1 MVELSKLKHI
11 TRIGLKLLRAKP
23 GIIEGL
29 VYASANR
36 RSVSRLVY
44 TSHIPCNG
52 LEEPKSDEDLGISVE
67 VWINKNG
74 RRLVGIGHE
83 PNDLSLSAVKKALA
97 KAVRDAV
104 ADPDFQ
110 GFYKP
115 TSFAPNKLAKLT
127 NLRVRL
133 LPPEATPSAARG
145 LPGAIAMGDGERANF
160 ANKLMGAKPAVNLTD
175 SQEAKL
181 LSKMGWD
188 TIAGALDGLKPYL
201 ENHKL
206 SPAAAAFIL
215 NGDNFILR
223 ERMALATTNGV
234 ADSDESTVI
243 LSFITAMLET
253 QNAKGSAWGA
263 LGLGGD
269 LSGYDTGRRAALA
282 AINNVGGV
290 RVKTGSYNVVFGPQA
305 VTELFGNLLLPNLN
319 LGLVDFGASIFTGK
333 YGQTVASPLLTLIDD
348 ATIPGGAGSKR
359 VTCEGCP
366 TGKTILIDQG
376 KLVGF
381 LADSRTANKVLAK
394 SQDAAAKIGV
404 DPHEIRHA
412 ISPRNGFRF
421 WEGGG
426 RVAAGPVGIHA
437 TNLII
442 ESPRPKTED
451 ELLSSVKNG
460 LYIGRL
466 WYTYPVGGLSTGII
480 SGTAI
485 ADCYTIKDGKLSQP
499 ILPNTLRLEDNLNQ
513 MIKNIV
519 GIGSNQVPT
528 ILWASDE
535 ITHAPWVAIT
545 NVNFRQINHSP
556 HLKNLPRI

>member
-1 MVELSKLKHI
+1 MVKLSNLQQIVK
-11 TRIGLKLLRAKP
+11 TGLDLVKKETGL
-23 GIIEGL
+23 IEGL

-104 ADPDFQ
+104 PDPDFR

-115 TSFAPNKLAKLT
+115 TSFA
-127 NLRVRL
+127 
-133 LPPEATPSAARG
+133 PEATPSAARG

-160 ANKLMGAKPAVNLTD
+160 ANKLTGAKPAVNLTD
-175 SQEAKL
+175 SQEAKF
-181 LSKMGWD
+181 LSKMGWE
-188 TIAGALDGLKPYL
+188 TIAGAIDGLKPYL
-201 ENHKL
+201 EKHKL
-206 SPAAAAFIL
+206 SPADAAFIL

-234 ADSDESTVI
+234 ADFDESTVI
-243 LSFITAMLET
+243 LSFITAMLEK

-263 LGLGGD
+263 QGVGSD
-269 LSGYDTGRRAALA
+269 LSAYDTGRRAALA
-282 AINNVGGV
+282 AINSIGGV
-290 RVKTGSYNVVFGPQA
+290 RVKTGKYNVIFGPQA

-348 ATIPGGAGSKR
+348 ATIEDGAGSKR

-366 TGKTILIDQG
+366 TGKTLLIDRG
-376 KLVGF
+376 KLVGY
-381 LADSRTANKVLAK
+381 LADSRTANKVLGK
-394 SQDAAAKIGV
+394 SKQAAAKIGI

-421 WEGGG
+421 SEGGG
-426 RVAAGPVGIHA
+426 RVAASTVGIHA
-437 TNLII
+437 TNLVI
-442 ESPRPKTED
+442 ESSHPKTEGQ
-451 ELLSSVKNG
+451 LLNSIKNG

-485 ADCYTIKDGKLSQP
+485 ADCYRIKNGKLAEP
-499 ILPNTLRLEDNLNQ
+499 ILPNTLRIEDNIGE
-513 MIKNIV
+513 MVKRIV
-519 GIGSNQVPT
+519 GIGNNQVPT

-535 ITHAPWVAIT
+535 ITHAPWVAISAVT
-545 NVNFRQINHSP
+545 FRQINHQ
-556 HLKNLPRI
+556 NL

>member
-1 MVELSKLKHI
+1 MVKLSNLQQIVKLCLDLVKKQP
-11 TRIGLKLLRAKP
+11 GL
-23 GIIEGL
+23 IEGL

-36 RSVSRLVY
+36 RSVSRLIY

-52 LEEPKSDEDLGISVE
+52 LEEPKSDEDMGISVE

-110 GFYKP
+110 GFYKK
-115 TSFAPNKLAKLT
+115 TAPAAKSPKSPKSP
-127 NLRVRL
+127 NLSN
-133 LPPEATPSAARG
+133 T
-145 LPGAIAMGDGERANF
+145 
-160 ANKLMGAKPAVNLTD
+160 
-175 SQEAKL
+175 QEAKF
-181 LSKMGWD
+181 LSKMGWE
-188 TIAGALDGLKPYL
+188 TIAGAIDGLKPYL
-201 ENHKL
+201 EKHKL
-206 SPAAAAFIL
+206 SPADAAFIL

-234 ADSDESTVI
+234 ADFDESTVI
-243 LSFITAMLET
+243 LSFITAMLEK

-263 LGLGGD
+263 QGVGSD
-269 LSGYDTGRRAALA
+269 LSAYATGRRAALA
-282 AINNVGGV
+282 AINSVGGT
-290 RVKTGSYNVVFGPQA
+290 RVKTGKYNVVFGPQA

-319 LGLVDFGASIFTGK
+319 LCLVDFGASIFTGK

-348 ATIPGGAGSKR
+348 ATIEDGAGSKR

-366 TGKTILIDQG
+366 TGKTLLIDRG
-376 KLVGF
+376 KLVGY
-381 LADSRTANKVLAK
+381 LADSRTANKVLGK
-394 SQDAAAKIGV
+394 SKQAAAKIGI

-421 WEGGG
+421 SEGGG
-426 RVAAGPVGIHA
+426 RVAASPVGIHA
-437 TNLII
+437 TNLVI
-442 ESPRPKTED
+442 ESSHPKTEGQ
-451 ELLSSVKNG
+451 LLNSIKNG

-485 ADCYTIKDGKLSQP
+485 ADCYRIKNGQLADP
-499 ILPNTLRLEDNLNQ
+499 ILPNTLRIEDNIAE
-513 MIKNIV
+513 MVKRIT
-519 GIGSNQVPT
+519 GIGNNQIPT

-535 ITHAPWVAIT
+535 ITHAPWVAISA
-545 NVNFRQINHSP
+545 VNFREINHQHP
-556 HLKNLPRI
+556 

>member
-1 MVELSKLKHI
+1 MIKLQKLQQTVGKGLELVKRES
-11 TRIGLKLLRAKP
+11 GL
-23 GIIEGL
+23 IEGL

-36 RSVSRLVY
+36 RSVSRLIY

-52 LEEPKSDEDLGISVE
+52 LEEPKSDEDMGISVE

-115 TSFAPNKLAKLT
+115 QGTKGLT
-127 NLRVRL
+127 FTKQRL
-133 LPPEATPSAARG
+133 DLKDT
-145 LPGAIAMGDGERANF
+145 D
-160 ANKLMGAKPAVNLTD
+160 LTD
-175 SQEAKL
+175 AQEAEL
-181 LSKMGWD
+181 LSKLGWD
-188 TIAGALDGLKPYL
+188 AIAGAISGLQPYL
-201 ENHKL
+201 QKHHL
-206 SPAAAAFIL
+206 SPADASFIL

-223 ERMALATTNGV
+223 ERMALATTNDIT
-234 ADSDESTVI
+234 DSDESIVI
-243 LSFITAMLET
+243 LSFITAMLEK

-263 LGLGGD
+263 QGVGSD
-269 LSGYDTGRRAALA
+269 LSAYDTGRRAALA
-282 AINNVGGV
+282 AINSIGGV
-290 RVKTGSYNVVFGPQA
+290 RVKTGKYNVIFGPQA

-333 YGQTVASPLLTLIDD
+333 YGQTVASPLLTLVDD

-366 TGKTILIDQG
+366 TGKTLLIDRG
-376 KLVGF
+376 KLVGY

-394 SQDAAAKIGV
+394 SKDAAAKIGV

-412 ISPRNGFRF
+412 INPRNGFRF

-426 RVAAGPVGIHA
+426 RVAAGSVGIHA
-437 TNLII
+437 TNLVI
-442 ESPRPKTED
+442 ESSSPKTEG
-451 ELLSSVKNG
+451 ELLNSIKNG

-480 SGTAI
+480 SGTAV
-485 ADCYTIKDGKLSQP
+485 ADCYRIKNGRLAEP
-499 ILPNTLRLEDNLNQ
+499 ILPNTLRIEDNIGE
-513 MIKNIV
+513 MVKRIV
-519 GIGSNQVPT
+519 GIGNNQVPT

-535 ITHAPWVAIT
+535 ITHAPWVAIKGI
-545 NVNFRQINHSP
+545 NFVEINKTS
-556 HLKNLPRI
+556 LI